1 MKEKLE
7 KKIRH
12 NLERF
17 IRVVKWIV
25 YSFITGIILGV
36 TGAAF
41 ARCITEVTVIRKAH
55 PWLLALLPV
64 GAVGI
69 VFLYHLLKNEEDG
82 GTNSVIA
89 TIHGEAEVPLRTA
102 PLIFVSTVFSHLCG
116 ASVGREGAALQMGGS
131 IGNAVG
137 RLFRFEQN
145 DKNTMIMCGMS
156 AVFSAMFGTPM
167 AAAIFSMEVVSVGIM
182 HYAAL
187 VPCVI
192 SAFVARR
199 MADLLGVKTPFYEI
213 EFIPDF
219 TLKNALIVVAVAIV
233 CGLVS
238 IVFCMLL
245 HRGGRLVRTKI
256 ENPYLRAL
264 IGGTLV
270 LGMTLL
276 VGSQTYNGTGVDYIR
291 MCMDGDSHM
300 GGFFVKIVFTV
311 ISLIA
316 GYRGGEIVPSFFIGA
331 SLGCTLGRIIGF
343 APSMCAAIGM
353 GAVFCG
359 VTNCP
364 ITSFIICMELFG
376 FEAAPFFM
384 LAVAISYMVS
394 GYYGLYQSQKIIYSK
409 YRSNYI
415 NTHTK

>member
-1 MKEKLE
+1 MKEKIWH
-7 KKIRH
+7 KINH
-12 NLERF
+12 NRDRL

-25 YSFITGIILGV
+25 FSFVTGIILGTV
-36 TGAAF
+36 GAAF
-41 ARCITEVTVIRKAH
+41 ARCIKAVTQLRLTY

-64 GAVGI
+64 GACAI
-69 VFLYHLLKNEEDG
+69 AFIYHLMKNETDG
-82 GTNSVIA
+82 GTDSVIA
-89 TIHGEAEVPLRTA
+89 TIHGDAEVPLRTA

-137 RLFRFEQN
+137 RLFKFEQN

-167 AAAIFSMEVVSVGIM
+167 AAAIFSLEVVSVGIM

-199 MADLLGVKTPFYEI
+199 MAQLLGIEAPFYEI
-213 EFIPDF
+213 EFIPKF
-219 TLKNALIVVAVAIV
+219 ELKSALIIVFVAIV
-233 CGLVS
+233 CGVVS
-238 IVFCMLL
+238 LGFCMLL
-245 HRGGRLVRTKI
+245 HKGGNLVRNYVK
-256 ENPYLRAL
+256 NVYLRGFL
-264 IGGTLV
+264 GGVVLLV
-270 LGMTLL
+270 LTLL
-276 VGSQTYNGTGVDYIR
+276 VGTQTYNGTGVDYIR
-291 MCMDGDSHM
+291 MCMDGESHPA
-300 GGFFVKIVFTV
+300 GFLLKIVFTV

-331 SLGCTLGRIIGF
+331 SLGCTIGQLIGF
-343 APSMCAAIGM
+343 APSLCAAIGM
-353 GAVFCG
+353 GALFCG

-364 ITSFIICMELFG
+364 ITAFLICLELFG
-376 FEAAPFFM
+376 ADAAPFYL

-394 GYYGLYQSQKIIYSK
+394 GYYGLYQSQTIVYSK

-415 NTHTK
+415 NKKTK